1 MASVLLGPNKV
12 APTALAM
19 PDAGVVALKMGFAN
33 LYLDSAEA
41 DQLAAELQRAAQALR
56 IGNTTAK
63 QYTDAL
69 SSKPDASGTAN
80 AHGRNITVTADSGAS
95 LSLTHVEAK
104 ELAES
109 LVDAAAAIEEGATDC
124 VSIDQRRRLAI
135 PQEAAA

>member
-12 APTALAM
+12 APSALAM

-56 IGNTTAK
+56 INSSTAQ

-69 SSKPDASGTAN
+69 SGK
-80 AHGRNITVTADSGAS
+80 
-95 LSLTHVEAK
+95 
-104 ELAES
+104 
-109 LVDAAAAIEEGATDC
+109 DAA
-124 VSIDQRRRLAI
+124 
-135 PQEAAA
+135 